1 MTDFRP
7 YIEKVNN
14 ALEECFPQDDERL
27 TEAMRYSIFAGGKR
41 VRPVLTMLACEF
53 CGKSPERALPFACA
67 LEIIHTYSLIY
78 DDMPCMDDDSLRRGR
93 PTNHVVYGEAM
104 ALMAGM
110 GLYARAYETVIASDL
125 TDRQKLSGID
135 ILLNASG
142 FNGIVLGQV
151 LDMENNKNT
160 LSEQD
165 VLRIHRL
172 KTSAMLEACVLCGA
186 VAADEYGEKKDA
198 LHVYAE
204 NIGLAFQ
211 IRDDILDV
219 VGTKEK
225 MGKSIGKDKKEC
237 KTTFVDIFG
246 CEAAQEKVKNL
257 SETAVSAIKKFGN
270 SEKLCDFADM
280 LCKREN

>member
-186 VAADEYGEKKDA
+186 VAADEYGENPGTPDA
-198 LHVYAE
+198 WHVTTGTADTDTITLSFSALGTYKVTCEYVLKNANADGAGKPAAAITKTNTFIVTVE
-204 NIGLAFQ
+204 EGTLPQARLDESVLRILTLKLERGL
-211 IRDDILDV
+211 LD
-219 VGTKEK
+219 
-225 MGKSIGKDKKEC
+225 
-237 KTTFVDIFG
+237 
-246 CEAAQEKVKNL
+246 
-257 SETAVSAIKKFGN
+257 
-270 SEKLCDFADM
+270 
-280 LCKREN
+280 